1 SISSS
6 AQFLYSPGFILIL
19 ASLACIGIFKMSLRQ
34 YGTAISDSVKT
45 MIQAA
50 PALLLAVP
58 MAQVFINSG
67 SADGTLAAM
76 PMGIAQCA
84 ASIAGEAWPSSSPW
98 LVALGAFIA
107 GSHNVSNMMFS
118 CYQFSTATQIGL
130 GRDRAAYLVAL

>member
-1 SISSS
+1 DSWEKEWLGTVKVDAASQGTPKFGPIRAFSPYILVVLLLVITRTIEPVTKMLTGEAATISFPNLLGTSISSS

-58 MAQVFINSG
+58 MVQVFI
-67 SADGTLAAM
+67 
-76 PMGIAQCA
+76 
-84 ASIAGEAWPSSSPW
+84 
-98 LVALGAFIA
+98 
-107 GSHNVSNMMFS
+107 
-118 CYQFSTATQIGL
+118 
-130 GRDRAAYLVAL
+130 